1 MKNKKID
8 YLYVLATTTI
18 QGQTKIVSQNGETVL
33 YKNREQAIKAEKEFV
48 QILLNKC
55 DETIKA
61 GMFKR
66 ESKYSESQK
75 REFVQM
81 INTVHVRKL
90 ALPLRTIL

>member
-8 YLYVLATTTI
+8 YLYVLATTTV
-18 QGQTKIVSQNGETVL
+18 QGQTKIVSQNGETIL
-33 YKNREQAIKAEKEFV
+33 YKTREQAIKAEKEFV

-55 DETIKA
+55 DETIKV

-90 ALPLRTIL
+90 ALPLRTTL